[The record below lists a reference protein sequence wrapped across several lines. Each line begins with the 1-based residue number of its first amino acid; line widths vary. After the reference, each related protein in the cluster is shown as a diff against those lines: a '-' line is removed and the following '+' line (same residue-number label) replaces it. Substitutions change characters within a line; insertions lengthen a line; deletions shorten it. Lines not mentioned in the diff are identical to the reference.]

1 MTRATV
7 ALLRGDWAEA
17 LRLHAFAPLLV
28 MGVGGMVIIAMLPEA
43 RRSRTMARIKTLEQ
57 RWHLGAWLL
66 AALLSYWLMRF
77 LLDAEVWRQLSS

>member
-1 MTRATV
+1 MVAV
-7 ALLRGDWAEA
+7 CGMVMIALL
-17 LRLHAFAPLLV
+17 
-28 MGVGGMVIIAMLPEA
+28 PET
-43 RRSRTMARIKTLEQ
+43 RRSRTMDRIKTLEQ